1 MIVFV
6 SVPLLFPTDVFWAQS
21 SIPKA
26 WLAVM
31 YYGLPARSSLS
42 FLTFPIKL
50 FAHFCQWTPP
60 FTRVD
65 RKD

>member
-50 FAHFCQWTPP
+50 FAHFSQCPP
-60 FTRVD
+60 LTRVD